1 MSGGSVLTLWW
12 LYDDV
17 VVINDDDVDGDAVL
31 VMTMVMSLLMMID
44 DDDVDAWETD
54 TRRHHYL
61 PWESLRPHITYFF
74 LFANKLLMKII
85 WEWLP
90 LFSLMGFSI
99 LNLVQMFIVTRL

>member
-1 MSGGSVLTLWW
+1 MCLHS
-12 LYDDV
+12 DDFMMMLLLSMMMMLMV
-17 VVINDDDVDGDAVL
+17 MLLI
-31 VMTMVMSLLMMID
+31 MTMVMPLLMMID

-85 WEWLP
+85 
-90 LFSLMGFSI
+90 
-99 LNLVQMFIVTRL
+99 